1 MNTDKSLIRNRNLVK
16 QVLDFTGLQN
26 GKMHPSDIDAVL
38 EYDNDALILMEV
50 KRKGRKIPTG
60 QRLLLERLN
69 DSWHNQDKA
78 IVLKV
83 VHQFDDENMKIPIE
97 QCSVEMCYYK
107 GAWNRK
113 EGNLKDIL
121 NKLGEAWE
129 VKKLRFG

>member
-60 QRLLLERLN
+60 QRRLLERLN

-83 VHQFDDENMKIPIE
+83 VHKFDDENMNIPIE

>member
-83 VHQFDDENMKIPIE
+83 VHQFDDENMNIPI
-97 QCSVEMCYYK
+97 SK
-107 GAWNRK
+107 K
-113 EGNLKDIL
+113 EFLKMSRLI
-121 NKLGEAWE
+121 
-129 VKKLRFG
+129 